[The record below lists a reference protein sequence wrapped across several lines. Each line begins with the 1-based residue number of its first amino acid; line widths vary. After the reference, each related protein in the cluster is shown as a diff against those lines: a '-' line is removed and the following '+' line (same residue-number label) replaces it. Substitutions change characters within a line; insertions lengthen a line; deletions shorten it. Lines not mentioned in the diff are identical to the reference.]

1 MVSKWDAR
9 KDDIQR
15 MVAAGMTDAQI
26 GAEYGRSAQAIFRVR
41 KSFGIPTGNRPGR
54 LRPEAYLAAKD
65 PAPEPLVG
73 ETYVDAAGLTV
84 TRYPA
89 RWAEGALV
97 QSVTARPRRG

>member
-15 MVAAGMTDAQI
+15 MVEAGMTDEAI
-26 GAEYGRSAQAIFRVR
+26 GVIWDASAPTICTVR
-41 KSFGIPTGNRPGR
+41 KRFGILSRFKRKSRPMN
-54 LRPEAYLAAKD
+54 EVFAAKD

-73 ETYVDAAGLTV
+73 ETYVDEAGLTV

-97 QSVTARPRRG
+97 QSVTARPRR